1 MAGQG
6 SGGNRPA
13 APTGTWGLPGLGW
26 FWRAFAA
33 IDAQAAAERSA
44 PGYDAAAETGRVRQ
58 ILVVAAVLLVLGY
71 SFGDRPFFTETFG
84 AAVSRRPQLA
94 RYSELLSFTY
104 WSLAK
109 LLGYGLLPLLHLRL
123 LGERVGTYG
132 LGRHP
137 APVGSGVPRLPW
149 GRTYM
154 LLLLVILP
162 AVVLVSFTPAFQQGY
177 PFYRQAGRSGFDFV
191 AWELS
196 YLSTFVAVEFFFRG
210 YLLFGLR
217 RALGSHALFVSML
230 PYCMIHV
237 LKPAPEALGSI
248 FAGLLLGTLA
258 LCTGSLWCGVLLH
271 VTVAL
276 TMDLLASLQTHS
288 LPALAHF
295 WP

>member
-1 MAGQG
+1 MAGQWG
-6 SGGNRPA
+6 AAGGAGGGRSWPV
-13 APTGTWGLPGLGW
+13 LGW
-26 FWRAFAA
+26 FLRVFDAL
-33 IDAQAAAERSA
+33 DAQAAAERRA
-44 PGYDAAAETGRVRQ
+44 PGYDAAAEAGRVRQ
-58 ILVVAAVLLVLGY
+58 ILIVAAVLLVLGY

-84 AAVSRRPQLA
+84 AAIAKRPALF
-94 RYSELLSFTY
+94 RYAELLSFSY

-109 LLGYGLLPLLHLRL
+109 LLGFGLLPLLHLRL
-123 LGERVGTYG
+123 LGERAASYG
-132 LGRHP
+132 LGRSP
-137 APVGSGVPRLPW
+137 VPVGSAVPRLPFR
-149 GRTYM
+149 RTY
-154 LLLLVILP
+154 LLLLCAILP
-162 AVVLVSFTPAFQQGY
+162 AVVAVSFTPAFQQGY
-177 PFYRQAGRSGFDFV
+177 PFYRQAGRSVFDFL

-258 LCTGSLWCGVLLH
+258 LGTGSLWCGVLLH
-271 VTVAL
+271 LSVAL
-276 TMDLLASLQTHS
+276 TMDLLASLQTHT